1 MRVLVTGAS
10 GFLGRHL
17 VTRLAAGGVHATA
30 LCLERGPLPAEVEF
44 VHADVRDRTAV
55 AAAVAATAPDA
66 IVHLAALSH
75 VGDSWKRM
83 PDYFE
88 VNVLGTEHVAA
99 AAAGR
104 RLLFA
109 STAEVYGLVPDDEQ
123 PIVESRRP
131 APRSPYAL
139 TKAAAERIALA
150 AGATVVRLFN
160 LAGSGQLPTFAL
172 PSFAAQLAAIER
184 GEAPPVLRVGNLAA
198 RRDFVHVDDAVDG
211 LATLTER
218 GEAGAIY
225 NLAGGR
231 SVTIADALDALRRI
245 AAVDAKVE
253 VDPERFR
260 PVDVPRLEGDSSRLA
275 ALGWAPRRPFEQALA
290 DVWTE
295 ARAGGRAV
303 SA

>member
-1 MRVLVTGAS
+1 GLSGARTMRVLVTGAS

-17 VTRLAAGGVHATA
+17 VTRLAASGVHAVA
-30 LCLERGPLPAEVEF
+30 LCLERGPLDTGVEF
-44 VHADVRDRTAV
+44 VAADVRDRDAV
-55 AAAVAATAPDA
+55 AAAVAKAAPDA

-123 PIVESRRP
+123 PIVETRRP

-150 AGATVVRLFN
+150 AGATV
-160 LAGSGQLPTFAL
+160 
-172 PSFAAQLAAIER
+172 
-184 GEAPPVLRVGNLAA
+184 
-198 RRDFVHVDDAVDG
+198 
-211 LATLTER
+211 
-218 GEAGAIY
+218 
-225 NLAGGR
+225 
-231 SVTIADALDALRRI
+231 
-245 AAVDAKVE
+245 
-253 VDPERFR
+253 
-260 PVDVPRLEGDSSRLA
+260 
-275 ALGWAPRRPFEQALA
+275 
-290 DVWTE
+290 
-295 ARAGGRAV
+295 
-303 SA
+303 

>member
-1 MRVLVTGAS
+1 MHVLVTGAS

-17 VTRLAAGGVHATA
+17 VTRLAAGGVRTTA
-30 LCLERGPLPAEVEF
+30 LCLERGPLPAEIEL
-44 VHADVRDRTAV
+44 VHADVRDRAAV
-55 AAAVAATAPDA
+55 AAAVAATNPDA

-83 PDYFE
+83 PDYFD

-104 RLLFA
+104 RLVFA

-123 PIVESRRP
+123 PITEQRRP

-139 TKAAAERIALA
+139 TKAAAERTALA
-150 AGATVVRLFN
+150 AGAVVVRLFN
-160 LAGSGQLPTFAL
+160 LAGPGQLATFAL

-184 GEAPPVLRVGNLAA
+184 GEGEPVLRVGNLAA

-211 LATLTER
+211 LTSLVTDR
-218 GEAGAIY
+218 DAGGVF
-225 NLAGGR
+225 NLASGR
-231 SVTIADALDALRRI
+231 SISIADALDALRRV
-245 AAVDAKVE
+245 AGVEAKVE

-260 PVDVPRLEGDSSRLA
+260 PVDVPRLEGDSSRLRG
-275 ALGWAPRRPFEQALA
+275 LGWAPRRSFDQALA
-290 DVWTE
+290 ELWAE
-295 ARAGGRAV
+295 ARAGGRA
-303 SA
+303 A